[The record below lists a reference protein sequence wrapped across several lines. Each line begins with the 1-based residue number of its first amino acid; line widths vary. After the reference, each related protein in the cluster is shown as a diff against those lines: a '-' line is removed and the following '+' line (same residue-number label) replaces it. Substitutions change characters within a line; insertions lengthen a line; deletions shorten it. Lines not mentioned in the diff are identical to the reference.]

1 VGACYIPPRIQE
13 PVVPVLTSDILI
25 QGIRRDPVMEWLGE
39 ATNQARILEAAFDR
53 VQQTGEGT
61 WEVSFTAGP
70 LPRSMGYEL
79 LGTDDAHGGRRVRCQ
94 TTGKRTAGALTFSLR
109 SVKPGGNTMVTLHHD
124 YKAGRFLGPMLDMAV
139 AREALQASWQ
149 RVLEN
154 LQREI
159 GTDLRES

>member
-1 VGACYIPPRIQE
+1 M
-13 PVVPVLTSDILI
+13 PVLTSDILI
-25 QGIRRDPVMEWLGE
+25 EGIRRDPIMAWLGE
-39 ATNQARILEAAFDR
+39 ARNQARILEAAFDR
-53 VQQTGEGT
+53 VLQTGECT

-79 LGTDDAHGGRRVRCQ
+79 LGADDAHGGRRVRCQ
-94 TTGKRTAGALTFSLR
+94 TSGRRTAGDLTFSLR
-109 SVKPGGNTMVTLHHD
+109 SVKPAGNTMVTLHHD
-124 YKAGRFLGPMLDMAV
+124 YQAGRLLGPMLDMAI

-159 GTDLRES
+159 ATDLR